1 MSITGPGSITAAN
14 VLAQNNMNNQ
24 LDTLAQ
30 QLGTGQVATTYSGLQ
45 SQAGLAVQLNAQ
57 LAAIN
62 GYSNT
67 TSTVGTTLS
76 IAQSALT
83 EIASAGSSVQQ
94 AINQQ
99 SGFTLDNT
107 GQTSTQETAANYLD
121 QILSSLNTQVGGNYL
136 FSGSAVN
143 QPSVASTS
151 EILNGNGQQAGLS
164 QVIAERLQ
172 ADQGSSGL
180 GRLVISTPV
189 ATTVSVSE
197 DAAGSPFGF
206 KLASVNSNLTN
217 AVVAGPSGSPAS
229 ISIDLSGGN
238 PNPGDTIGFNLTLP
252 DGSSQTIT
260 LTATTASPPAAN
272 QFTIGATPAATAT
285 NLQTALTTAVGNLD
299 QTALPAASA
308 IAASNSFFEG
318 ETQLTSSNTVAA
330 ALGTAGVTA
339 STQSTNDVTAAALA
353 QLSALGPAA
362 YGDTF
367 VFQLGN
373 NPPVTATFGAA
384 LNLST
389 NTFNTA
395 ADLVNVLN
403 NGGSGNFAGQAVATT
418 DGAGGVLLT
427 SNDLVN
433 NFAAAGGTAITSAD
447 VSGANVT
454 NTNLSLGSA
463 LTVSDGSDTSNLYWV
478 ANNASAA
485 NGTFNTAANLVSALN
500 DAATP
505 TRIQINAAA
514 TGAGSAYLTLSDL
527 NGPITVGGT
536 IGAAL
541 GFPSGAADDNVSTPL
556 RVAGP
561 PFDTATA
568 LVAGT
573 AANTVFWYTGENG
586 ATPALQTATAQV
598 GPSLTISYGMR
609 ATEPA
614 ITSLLV
620 NVGALAAT
628 TYSASDTNA
637 SASYQALCAQV
648 TQNLSGSSGAQSID
662 DIEASI
668 TNAQTTVKN
677 ATAVNT
683 QTQTNLQDLLQGFE
697 GVNQTQVGEAILTLQ
712 NNLSA
717 SMSVTARL
725 AQLSLVNFLAATT
738 G

>member
-1 MSITGPGSITAAN
+1 MSITGPGSITATN
-14 VLAQNNMNNQ
+14 LLAQNNMSNQ
-24 LDTLAQ
+24 LNTLSQ
-30 QLGTGQVATTYSGLQ
+30 ELGTGEAATTYSGLQ

-62 GYSNT
+62 GYSST
-67 TSTVGTTLS
+67 TSTVGTTLT

-83 EIASAGSSVQQ
+83 QIATAGSDVQQ
-94 AINQQ
+94 AISEQ

-107 GQTSTQETAANYLD
+107 GQTSTQESAASYLD

-136 FSGSAVN
+136 FSGSAAN
-143 QPSVASTS
+143 QPSVASTN
-151 EILNGNGQQAGLS
+151 EILNGNGSQAGLT

-172 ADQGSSGL
+172 ADEGVNDTGRLSTAVTGSQLTLSSGGL
-180 GRLVISTPV
+180 
-189 ATTVSVSE
+189 
-197 DAAGSPFGF
+197 PFGF
-206 KLASVNSNLTN
+206 QLSGVTSSLTGGSAS
-217 AVVAGPSGSPAS
+217 GPTGSPPTITVNLGA
-229 ISIDLSGGN
+229 N
-238 PNPGDTIGFNLTLP
+238 TAAGDTVTFDLTLP
-252 DGSSQTIT
+252 DGSTQDVT
-260 LTATTASPPAAN
+260 LTATTASPPGTN
-272 QFTIGATPAATAT
+272 QFTIGTSAGATSTS
-285 NLQTALTTAVGNLD
+285 LQTALNSAISNLA

-308 IAASNSFFEG
+308 IAAATNFFGG
-318 ETQLTSSNTVAA
+318 ETQVTSPNTVAA

-339 STQSTNDVTAAALA
+339 STQSTNDITTAALA

-373 NPPVTATFGAA
+373 NAPVTATFGSA
-384 LNLST
+384 LNLGT

-395 ADLVNVLN
+395 ADLINVLN

-418 DGAGGVLLT
+418 DGTGGVLLT

-433 NFAAAGGTAITSAD
+433 NFAATAGTAITSSD

-463 LTVSDGSDTSNLYWV
+463 LTVSDGSNNSTFYWV

-500 DAATP
+500 DGATP
-505 TRIQINAAA
+505 TQTQIDGA
-514 TGAGSAYLTLSDL
+514 TAGAGNAYLTLS
-527 NGPITVGGT
+527 NFYGPITVGGA

-541 GFPSGAADDNVSTPL
+541 GVPSGAVDGNVNTPL

-561 PFDTATA
+561 PFNTATA

-609 ATEPA
+609 ANEPA
-614 ITSLLV
+614 ITSLLA
-620 NVGALAAT
+620 NIGALAAT
-628 TYSASDTNA
+628 TYSSSDTNA
-637 SASYQALCAQV
+637 QASYQALCAQV
-648 TQNLSGSSGAQSID
+648 TQNLSGSSGTQSIT
-662 DIEASI
+662 DIESSI
-668 TNAQTTVKN
+668 ANAQTTVKN
-677 ATAVNT
+677 ATTANT

-697 GVNQTQVGEAILTLQ
+697 GVNQTQIGEDILTLQ

-725 AQLSLVNFLAATT
+725 AQLSLVNYLAASS